1 MVFVFGDCEIDVE
14 RRELRRAGEAAHVE
28 PQVFDLLVHLIRHRD
43 RVVGKDE
50 LIETVWA
57 GRIVSE
63 ATLTSRI
70 GAARRAI
77 GDTGKRQNY
86 LRTIARRGFRFAGE
100 VGERSPAGSEI
111 TPQAAGGDEVPAGQ
125 TTIGLP
131 RAERPSIAVMPFTNL
146 SGDAAQEYFAD
157 GIAEDL
163 IAGLS
168 RVRWLRVVARSSSF
182 SYKGKLADPKDVS
195 RDLGVWYVVDGS
207 VRRAGESVRVSI
219 ELVDAP
225 AGIQIWSAH
234 YRRELKDIF
243 AVQDEI
249 AQKILGAIEPE
260 LAAAEWERA
269 RGKSAENLDAWDHYR
284 RGTFHLYRFG
294 PDDIAAA
301 QRHCRAA
308 IAADAEF
315 PQPYAAL
322 AYASHLSLIFDYAA
336 DRAAVLDEGLNAGR
350 RAVQLDDRDSFAHAI
365 LGRLH
370 MMARDFDLAIAET
383 RVAIER
389 NPYSA
394 QAYFGLGFAL
404 VVAGEPEQ
412 AIEPLLRAVEL
423 SPRDPNLA
431 SYGTVL
437 STANIL
443 LNRPTE
449 AAEWAQ
455 LATRQPSSHFIAH
468 MHLVVALAQLDDTAG
483 AQKARRNLLRLKPDF
498 SAEYVT
504 RVWPFRRSADAAL
517 IVDGLRK
524 AGL

>member
-1 MVFVFGDCEIDVE
+1 MIFVFGDCEVDTD
-14 RRELRRAGEAAHVE
+14 RRELRRAGKPAHVE

-43 RVVGKDE
+43 RVVVKDE
-50 LIETVWA
+50 LIQTVWA

-70 GAARRAI
+70 SAARRVI
-77 GDTGKRQNY
+77 GDTGRRQNY
-86 LRTIARRGFRFAGE
+86 LRTVARRGFRFAGE
-100 VGERSPAGSEI
+100 VLERNPVE
-111 TPQAAGGDEVPAGQ
+111 PPAGQ
-125 TTIGLP
+125 NAMP
-131 RAERPSIAVMPFTNL
+131 SQRAERPSIAVMPFTNL

-157 GIAEDL
+157 GVAEDL

-168 RVRWLRVVARSSSF
+168 RVRWLRVIARSSSF
-182 SYKGKLADPKDVS
+182 SYKGKPADPKQVS

-207 VRRAGESVRVSI
+207 VRRAGEWVRISI

-249 AQKILGAIEPE
+249 AQRILGAIEPE

-269 RGKSAENLDAWDHYR
+269 RGASADNLDAWDHYR
-284 RGTFHLYRFG
+284 RGTWHLYRFG
-294 PDDIAAA
+294 SDDIAAA
-301 QRHCRAA
+301 QDHCRKA
-308 IAADAEF
+308 IASDPEF

-336 DRAAVLDEGLNAGR
+336 DRLAILDEGLTAAR
-350 RAVQLDDRDSFAHAI
+350 RAVQLDDRDSFAHAM

-370 MMARDFDLAIAET
+370 MMARDYDLAIAET
-383 RVAIER
+383 RAAIER

-404 VVAGEPEQ
+404 VVAGEAEQ
-412 AIEPLLRAVEL
+412 AIEPLSRAVDL

-437 STANIL
+437 STAYIL
-443 LNRPTE
+443 LKQPAK
-449 AAEWAQ
+449 AAEWARV
-455 LATRQPSSHFIAH
+455 ATRQPSSHFIAH
-468 MHLVVALAQLDDTAG
+468 MHLVAALALLDDTIG
-483 AQKARRNLLRLKPDF
+483 ARKARQTLLQLKPDF
-498 SAEYVT
+498 SAEYVKK
-504 RVWPFRRSADAAL
+504 VWPFRRSTDEAR
-517 IVDGLRK
+517 IVEGLRK